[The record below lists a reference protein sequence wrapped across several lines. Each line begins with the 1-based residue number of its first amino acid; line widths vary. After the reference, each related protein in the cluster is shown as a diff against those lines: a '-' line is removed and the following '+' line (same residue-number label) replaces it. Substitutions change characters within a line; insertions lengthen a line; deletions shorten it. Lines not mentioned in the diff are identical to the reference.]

1 MVKITGAKEHRA
13 RLSRIAGPEMV
24 RQVGAVLYAA
34 GDLVAVEEARLITE
48 GAVSGK
54 GHVPSKPGEPPNADT
69 HLLDRS
75 IETVLVKPLEVE
87 VQTNAPYA
95 VDLQFGNSKIGAR
108 PYADVALQNKRKEV
122 LSMIQRGVSKIVS
135 GGKVVP

>member
-1 MVKITGAKEHRA
+1 MVKVSGASETAAHLK
-13 RLSRIAGPEMV
+13 RISGSEMV

-54 GHVPSKPGEPPNADT
+54 GHVASAPGQPPNADT
-69 HLLDRS
+69 HDLDRS
-75 IETVLVKPLEVE
+75 IETVQVEPLRVE
-87 VQTNAPYA
+87 VQTNSRHA
-95 VDLQFGNSKIGAR
+95 VPLQFGTSKMAAR
-108 PYADVALQNKRKEV
+108 PFADVALRRKRKEV
-122 LSMIQRGVSKIVS
+122 MDMITAGVAKVVR